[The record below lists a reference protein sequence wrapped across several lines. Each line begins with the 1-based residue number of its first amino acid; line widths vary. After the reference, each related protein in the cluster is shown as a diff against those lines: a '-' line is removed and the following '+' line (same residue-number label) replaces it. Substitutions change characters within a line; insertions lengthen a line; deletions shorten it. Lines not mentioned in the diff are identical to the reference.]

1 MFEAASQLVP
11 KRGYQRVE
19 LVVVLVCDSH
29 EVGGCRRSKDE
40 AKGFRV
46 VNIFFIFTSVFKFY
60 LNPVL
65 ADDLS
70 Y

>member
-1 MFEAASQLVP
+1 M
-11 KRGYQRVE
+11 
-19 LVVVLVCDSH
+19 VLVYDSH

-40 AKGFRV
+40 AKGFQV
-46 VNIFFIFTSVFKFY
+46 VNGFFIFTSIFKFY